1 MCQTCPICLDEK
13 EPRDMIGLETCCHSI
28 CSTCIVKTLRLK
40 NNCPVCRKVWCPN
53 MHESQPNTDMEPLSH
68 QLQQAWL
75 DSNQYNRNG
84 LDERLYSQLTNLLID
99 NLINDFSNLEISERQ
114 TASNFVFA
122 LLTH

>member
-1 MCQTCPICLDEK
+1 MVCQTCPICLDEK
-13 EPRDMIGLETCCHSI
+13 ELRDMIGLETCCHSI

-40 NNCPVCRKVWCPN
+40 NNCPVCRTVWCPN

-84 LDERLYSQLTNLLID
+84 LDERLYSQLTNLLIN
-99 NLINDFSNLEISERQ
+99 NLINDFSNLEISERHVENRE
-114 TASNFVFA
+114 S
-122 LLTH
+122 LI